1 MKSQYGQN
9 YPAII
14 ITTIMSTIAKVA
26 FTVLV
31 FKNRYFNRLYI
42 YICAAKLNWNY
53 ASTGI
58 AIRHDHEIICWGI
71 QFQ

>member
-1 MKSQYGQN
+1 MKSQHGQN
-9 YPAII
+9 YPA
-14 ITTIMSTIAKVA
+14 IMSTIAKVA

-31 FKNRYFNRLYI
+31 FKNRYFNRLYIYI

>member
-1 MKSQYGQN
+1 MKPQYGQN

-14 ITTIMSTIAKVA
+14 ITTIMSTISKVA

-42 YICAAKLNWNY
+42 CAAKLNWNY

-58 AIRHDHEIICWGI
+58 VLVY
-71 QFQ
+71 

>member
-42 YICAAKLNWNY
+42 YIYARLNLI
-53 ASTGI
+53 GI
-58 AIRHDHEIICWGI
+58 MRLLE
-71 QFQ
+71 